1 MRRQSQRG
9 DSVKRSLEASAC
21 APRLRRE
28 EYYVLFF
35 QAAFETERR
44 TKMCLL
50 DKNRGRREW
59 GIRFL
64 LLTLRDPECWQIVN
78 VVVKTP
84 SLTLPIG
91 PVIFQRCKK
100 RWTWCFYA
108 YFRRL
113 MLCLCRFYAFLVCFF
128 RGQKQF
134 LRFLHVWHI
143 LFWKFFFLYNRCI
156 QLAALKSITYH
167 PAFYLL

>member
-35 QAAFETERR
+35 QATFETERR

-113 MLCLCRFYAFLVCFF
+113 MLCLCHFYAFLVCFF
-128 RGQKQF
+128 RGQRNSYVF
-134 LRFLHVWHI
+134 CMFDIFYFGSV
-143 LFWKFFFLYNRCI
+143 FLYTRCT